1 MIFDKKI
8 YGDITVLNLAISITI
23 FIIVIL
29 ITNRIA
35 VYVRR
40 ALKEKMSKDHL
51 ELIVKIVTY
60 SIMIIVVLSILGN
73 LGLNPSGLLVAGG
86 VAGLVVGFASQSLV
100 SNLISGLFLI
110 VERPIKIGD
119 QVEINNIRGY
129 VEDIRIISTT
139 LRTYDGLYVRIPNQ
153 LVFTTSVINFVSN
166 IVRRI
171 NYVVGIRYSD
181 DADKAI
187 AIIKNVIDQQALAL
201 KNPAPKAFVDNFGDN
216 SVNIAVWVWAPAS
229 NWYEL
234 KTNLL
239 LKLKKALEAEGIE
252 IAFPQRVVWF
262 GKEPEQASDELQK
275 RETRCAGSA

>member
-8 YGDITVLNLAISITI
+8 YGDITVLNLAISILI
-23 FIIVIL
+23 FIIVML

-119 QVEINNIRGY
+119 QVEVNNIRGY

-171 NYVVGIRYSD
+171 TYVIGIRYSD

-187 AIIKNVIDQQALAL
+187 DIIKNVVDQQALAL

-216 SVNIAVWVWAPAS
+216 SVNIVVWVWAPAS
-229 NWYEL
+229 DWYEL
-234 KTNLL
+234 KMKLL

-262 GKEPEQASDELQK
+262 GKETELDVK
-275 RETRCAGSA
+275 RET